1 MEHFELW
8 FKFTVAALIV
18 VAAGLSLTKNA
29 EKLADAMDWGHA
41 FAGFVILGWATSL
54 PELTIS
60 ISAVTEIGSA
70 ALSVGNITG
79 SVIFNL
85 AILAILEMIALRH
98 RGSGLDDG
106 GIAALGIFN
115 LVLMT
120 GMLVVMWRPQIAV
133 GALSHSVGILLVGG
147 YLATT
152 AHAWFSQRAD
162 STAAPRQRTQ
172 LPWPIITRCF
182 GAGTVILGTGIWL
195 SHIGEDLATT
205 YDLDEGVVGTLFLAG
220 VSSLP
225 ELVTGLGA
233 VKLGLLTMATASI
246 LGSNIFNLGIL
257 GICDL
262 LYQTGERAGVPIV
275 VAADDAQLTAN
286 VMAALAMTCLALGAV
301 WLRSRARVQPARV
314 AVALTMVAMYLAA
327 LTSA

>member
-8 FKFTVAALIV
+8 FKFTVAALVV

-29 EKLADAMDWGHA
+29 EKLADAMGWGHA

-85 AILAILEMIALRH
+85 AILALLELIALRH
-98 RGSGLDDG
+98 RGSRLDVG
-106 GIAALGIFN
+106 GIAALGLFN
-115 LVLMT
+115 LVLMS
-120 GMLVVMWRPQIAV
+120 GMLLVMWRPQIAV

-152 AHAWFSQRAD
+152 AHAWFSQQSDPGAVARE
-162 STAAPRQRTQ
+162 RTR

-195 SHIGEDLATT
+195 SHIGEELATT
-205 YDLDEGVVGTLFLAG
+205 YDLEEGMVGTLFLAG

-257 GICDL
+257 GVCDL

-275 VAADDAQLTAN
+275 VAADDPQMTAN
-286 VMAALAMTCLALGAV
+286 VVAALTMTCLALGAV
-301 WLRSRARVQPARV
+301 WLRSRAQMQAARV
-314 AVALTMVAMYLAA
+314 TVALAMITVYLAA
-327 LTSA
+327 LT

>member
-29 EKLADAMDWGHA
+29 EKLADAMGWGHA

-85 AILAILEMIALRH
+85 AILALLELIALRH
-98 RGSGLDDG
+98 RASGLDDG
-106 GIAALGIFN
+106 GIAALGMFN
-115 LVLMT
+115 LVLMA
-120 GMLVVMWRPQIAV
+120 GMLTVMWRPDLAV

-152 AHAWFSQRAD
+152 AHAWFSQKGGPELRA
-162 STAAPRQRTQ
+162 SPRSG
-172 LPWPIITRCF
+172 LPWSIIWRCLA
-182 GAGTVILGTGIWL
+182 AGSVILVTGIWL
-195 SHIGEDLATT
+195 SHIGEEMAAT
-205 YDLDEGVVGTLFLAG
+205 YDLAEGVVGTLFLAC

-257 GICDL
+257 GVCDL

-275 VAADDAQLTAN
+275 VAADDSQLTAN
-286 VMAALAMTCLALGAV
+286 VLAALLMTVLALGAV
-301 WLRSRARVQPARV
+301 SLRTRAQVQFARV
-314 AVALTMVAMYLAA
+314 AVALAMIGIYSVALI
-327 LTSA
+327 